1 MAARK
6 KVTGV
11 DGGGVGERL
20 ADIARALEAMI
31 SGDLECQL
39 PMSPAQDELD
49 AICYGVNVLVG
60 ELGFVTAN
68 LRRARAEAEAANAA
82 KSTFLR
88 AASHELRT
96 PLSVIVWL
104 AELVKDPS
112 QVPADRLESFLTGIH
127 RSARELLHTT
137 EAILDLSRLEDSAQP
152 SLEVTDVIDTVRDA
166 LTTLQPL
173 ADRKGIALCLAREPG
188 APDVVMTCAQHL
200 RQVIINLVAN
210 SIKFSSGG
218 DIVVRIRRV
227 DVRVAIDVQDSGVGI
242 PADMHARIF
251 EPFFQVDRTAARE
264 LGGAGLGL
272 ALARGLAES
281 LEGTLDLL
289 TSAEGVGSTFRV
301 TIPMRLP
308 PGADVSARCDEQRLP
323 SVHGQPRP
331 LEGLR
336 VLVADDEGAV
346 RDTLCQLLETAGAS
360 AGQAADGEEAVAK
373 ALDGDF
379 AMVLMDVRMPVIDGL
394 AATRRLRA
402 AGFRRPILALTA
414 NQAPEQRA
422 ACLAAGCDDHYVK
435 PIASSELIARLVDLT
450 RAAAAAVT
458 GVASRRA

>member
-1 MAARK
+1 
-6 KVTGV
+6 
-11 DGGGVGERL
+11 
-20 ADIARALEAMI
+20 MI

-82 KSTFLR
+82 KSSFLR

-96 PLSVIVWL
+96 PLAVIVWL

-112 QVPADRLESFLTGIH
+112 QVSADQLESFLSGIH
-127 RSARELLHTT
+127 RSARELLRTT
-137 EAILDLSRLEDSAQP
+137 EAILDLSRLEESAAP
-152 SLEVTDVIDTVRDA
+152 PAEATEVIGTVRDA

-173 ADRKGIALCLAREPG
+173 ADRKGIALCLAREAG
-188 APDVVMTCAQHL
+188 APDVVMTFAQHL
-200 RQVIINLVAN
+200 RQVIVNLVAN
-210 SIKFSSGG
+210 SIKFSSSG
-218 DIVVRIRRV
+218 DIVVRIRRG
-227 DVRVAIDVQDSGVGI
+227 SG
-242 PADMHARIF
+242 PRTRSMSRIRASASRSTC
-251 EPFFQVDRTAARE
+251 RTGSSSPSFRSIAPSARE

-272 ALARGLAES
+272 ALARRLAEG
-281 LEGTLDLL
+281 LGGTLELL
-289 TSAEGVGSTFRV
+289 ESTEGVGVDLPGHDSAAAFRRRGRRV
-301 TIPMRLP
+301 SAGEQA
-308 PGADVSARCDEQRLP
+308 PGARSRAR
-323 SVHGQPRP
+323 S

-336 VLVADDEGAV
+336 VLVADDEDAV
-346 RDTLCQLLETAGAS
+346 RDTLCQLLEAAGAS
-360 AGQAADGEEAVAK
+360 VGRAADGEEAVAK

-379 AMVLMDVRMPVIDGL
+379 AMVLMDVRMPVVDGL

-414 NQAPEQRA
+414 NPAPEQRA

-435 PIASSELIARLVDLT
+435 PIASAELVARLVELT
-450 RAAAAAVT
+450 REAAAAVT